1 MASSALR
8 MRRSSKA
15 LSRPRSWPRSG
26 PTSKPSSRRR
36 RTRAVQTSSEALVA
50 LPAGV
55 DLHARPAADF
65 VRTAMGFSSTLTV
78 ASGERE
84 ADAKSLLAILAL
96 GAKRGTTLR
105 LTADGDD
112 AAVALDAL
120 CGCIAGLT
128 E

>member
-1 MASSALR
+1 
-8 MRRSSKA
+8 
-15 LSRPRSWPRSG
+15 
-26 PTSKPSSRRR
+26 
-36 RTRAVQTSSEALVA
+36 VQTSSEALVA
-50 LPAGV
+50 LPPAV

-65 VRTAMGFSSTLTV
+65 VRTAMGFSSSLTV
-78 ASGERE
+78 ASGDRE

-112 AAVALDAL
+112 AEAALDAL
-120 CGCIAGLT
+120 SGCIAGLT